1 VRRALRGCT
10 ACVVTATVGAVP
22 AECAPAGVAHLL
34 LLGRAPRAGGS
45 NPLAALLQSAAE
57 RERAQPAREKVVATA
72 GVPYT
77 VLRLGAELGA
87 PGGRQALWVG
97 TGGQLGGALSVED
110 AAAVAAA
117 ALRAPPRRARVLEV
131 VASASAQGVDAGSAA
146 LQPGGEWSAAL
157 ALLPEQ

>member
-1 VRRALRGCT
+1 M
-10 ACVVTATVGAVP
+10 VTATVGAVP

-97 TGGQLGGALSVED
+97 TGGQLGGARSVED

-117 ALRAPPRRARVLEV
+117 
-131 VASASAQGVDAGSAA
+131 VASSSACVCGRLHSGWRAVNAEREAQLGRQC
-146 LQPGGEWSAAL
+146 LQVLGLL
-157 ALLPEQ
+157 ALLVQKYKY